1 MKKPTTN
8 RSRNLAMHKTA
19 FCDHPMKRPNYYAG
33 QLLTADDFRAE
44 QDYHRE
50 KQRRHNLLCH
60 GFGAV
65 QGLRVSTVKES
76 AGSIVVIEPGSAIDL
91 AGNEIQ
97 LCATLKLQ
105 LPESPDVIQVG
116 IRFSERLCEPVPVV
130 SELTMPSSQP
140 SRVEEGFE
148 VLLGPTSVRRAYRA
162 KRQGPGR
169 SQDALPLARLVRKR
183 RAWRVDR
190 KFKSPRAH

>member
-1 MKKPTTN
+1 M
-8 RSRNLAMHKTA
+8 
-19 FCDHPMKRPNYYAG
+19 
-33 QLLTADDFRAE
+33 
-44 QDYHRE
+44 
-50 KQRRHNLLCH
+50 
-60 GFGAV
+60 V
-65 QGLRVSTVKES
+65 
-76 AGSIVVIEPGSAIDL
+76 IIEPGSAIDL

-116 IRFSERLCEPVPVV
+116 IRFSERLGEAVPVV
-130 SELTMPSSQP
+130 SELMTPSSQP

-148 VLLGPTSVRRAYRA
+148 VLLSPISMRRAYRA
-162 KRQGPGR
+162 KRQGSDR